1 MSLITGNPAG
11 TTEVSEDIYLVGA
24 PSVYIQDYTAPLWYA
39 PDAGGFYWGLTGTST
54 YNVYEI
60 GCPTD
65 MTFTENI
72 VATDVLCDNIGVK
85 ATVQQRQFV
94 EFSFSFQTFFPF
106 QVLRYLLKG
115 GAVTETAP
123 TQKFGLGKINNNL
136 FFHCYCPQI
145 YDEDTGDYVWIMLH
159 KCQFVDPWSIAM
171 SFGNPWKGS
180 GIKLRAFADSTK
192 PAAQS
197 FGMMG
202 RLDASA
208 IV

>member
-1 MSLITGNPAG
+1 MFTFRIIL
-11 TTEVSEDIYLVGA
+11 LR
-24 PSVYIQDYTAPLWYA
+24 LWYS
-39 PDAGGFYWGLTGTST
+39 PDAGGFYWGLSGTST

-72 VATDVLCDNIGVK
+72 VATDVLCDNVGVK

-106 QVLRYLLKG
+106 QILRYLLKG

-145 YDEDTGDYVWIMLH
+145 YDEDTGDYVWVMLH

-180 GIKLRAFADSTK
+180 GIKLRAFADTTK
-192 PAAQS
+192 PAAQQ
-197 FGMMG
+197 FGMLWTI
-202 RLDASA
+202 RPKSP